1 MITFLKKQKLF
12 FTVWILAMLGVAAA
26 LPFLLTTQADQL
38 QGLELPFP
46 PAVLLLLAVMQNGLL
61 LGMMTA
67 VGLFLAKR
75 VGLGLPFVEAWL
87 NKTPPPEA
95 WRRVRTSAIV
105 MGIVAA
111 LIVIGLETLYF
122 VPQMAA
128 AGLSF
133 PESTQPPIWQ
143 SFLASFYGGI
153 TEEVMVRLFLMTLL
167 VWLGGKVSHT
177 GEGQPTPTI
186 FWLAIVIAAIIF
198 GLGHLP
204 TTAALGVPLN
214 NLIVTRAILLNG
226 IPGIVFGW
234 LYWKRGLE
242 SAMVAHFSADIVLHV
257 IAPLFLGVI

>member
-1 MITFLKKQKLF
+1 MTTFLKKQKLF
-12 FTVWILAMLGVAAA
+12 FTVWILAMLGFIAV
-26 LPFLLTTQADQL
+26 LPLLWTTQAEQL
-38 QGLELPFP
+38 QGVELPFP
-46 PAVLLLLAVMQNGLL
+46 PAALLLLVVVQNGLF

-67 VGLFLAKR
+67 AGLFLAKR
-75 VGLGLPFVEAWL
+75 VGLGVPFIEAWL
-87 NKTPPPEA
+87 NKTPAPEA
-95 WRRVRTSAIV
+95 WRRVMPFAIVLGIISALIV
-105 MGIVAA
+105 MG
-111 LIVIGLETLYF
+111 LESLYF

-153 TEEVMVRLFLMTLL
+153 TEEVFVRLFLMTLL
-167 VWLGGKVSHT
+167 VWVGSKISHT
-177 GEGQPTPTI
+177 SEGQPTRI
-186 FWLAIVIAAIIF
+186 VFWLAIVIAAILF

-226 IPGIVFGW
+226 IPGVIFGW
-234 LYWKRGLE
+234 LYWKHGLE

-257 IAPLFLGVI
+257 IAPLF

>member
-1 MITFLKKQKLF
+1 MKSFVKKQKLF
-12 FTVWILAMLGVAAA
+12 FIVWISAMFGVVAA
-26 LPFLLTTQADQL
+26 LPFLLTMQADQL
-38 QGLELPFP
+38 QALELPFP
-46 PAVLLLLAVMQNGLL
+46 PTVLLLLAVMQNGLL
-61 LGMMTA
+61 LGVMTA

-87 NKTPPPEA
+87 NKTPRPEA
-95 WRRVRTSAIV
+95 WRRVMTSAIV

-111 LIVIGLETLYF
+111 LIVIGLETVYF

-133 PESTQPPIWQ
+133 PESAQPPAWQ
-143 SFLASFYGGI
+143 GFLASFYGGI
-153 TEEVMVRLFLMTLL
+153 TEEVIMRLFLMTLL
-167 VWLGGKVSHT
+167 VWLGSKISHT
-177 GEGQPTPTI
+177 SEGQPTSTI
-186 FWLAIVIAAIIF
+186 FWLAIVIAAIVF

-204 TTAALGVPLN
+204 ATAALGVPLN

-257 IAPLFLGVI
+257 IVPLFLGAI